1 MDHENNDETASLYFA
16 STQIQSRHEDHE
28 NIERSLGKLQKFKN
42 ESPVKTKSTNTTK
55 HKPPKK
61 TEPKKSKPK
70 KKKPSTGSLSL
81 NAFVREIFR
90 NKKKSDPLSI
100 LDYFAGD
107 TQKVDEFL
115 GKIEEA
121 AGREPS
127 STSENAPQIHSKH
140 DWEDVLK
147 SIRLRFPGISTRNQK
162 TLNKISQ
169 QLKGLQRSSSESTEI
184 LQSVWSQASRQPS
197 EDLTK
202 DDVKWLYDLDESD
215 KMKDLDASLHLSEEL
230 GEEEMEDDDEG
241 KPFYLTLS
249 QVMDHSRV
257 EKSDDGRD
265 DIQLVEANTPI
276 LISDSESEPEPYVP
290 QHIPSCPDDIP
301 SHQVAGPPESVDVL
315 TSIAFNPKIFKEE
328 NSAGT
333 QTQPLV
339 IDEDVQQL
347 PKRSNDSIIF
357 SSPVKPALS
366 KKPKTPTRWPSN
378 LVITS
383 SPVSSEKG
391 TPVKNEDDEV
401 YATAKSDFE
410 ETQGTQSQLLK
421 SSMPLPKRKGTRKRN
436 FKTSTLE
443 YWGHVEI
450 TDEILDSIK
459 MRKINAPSEGDEIPD
474 SEESEHEV
482 SLIEIS
488 KPSDLIEPPKPQKTP
503 SILQVPSSP
512 RLTSQS
518 DSFLKLSLLPMKDV
532 RELYLHLGLAP
543 TKLKA
548 TMVEAIEYATEL
560 TEMSIDDLLDDDAE
574 LKARQLGE
582 QFLGMLYDKVT
593 NLIKMSGELHL
604 KMALFEPINIET
616 VAQYLKEQEVFPIA
630 VDLAFLQ
637 KYCDEQ
643 GVSTTNRPL

>member
-1 MDHENNDETASLYFA
+1 MDHENDDEPASLYFA

-28 NIERSLGKLQKFKN
+28 KIERSLGKLQKFKN
-42 ESPVKTKSTNTTK
+42 ESPVEPKNINMNM
-55 HKPPKK
+55 HKPPRKTDSKK
-61 TEPKKSKPK
+61 TRPKI
-70 KKKPSTGSLSL
+70 KKPSTSSLSL
-81 NAFVREIFR
+81 NAFVREIYR

-121 AGREPS
+121 AGRES
-127 STSENAPQIHSKH
+127 FSKSEDVSQIHSKH

-147 SIRLRFPGISTRNQK
+147 SIRLRFPGISKRNQK

-197 EDLTK
+197 DDLTK
-202 DDVKWLYDLDESD
+202 DDVKWLYDLDDSD
-215 KMKDLDASLHLSEEL
+215 NLKDLDASLHLSEEDE
-230 GEEEMEDDDEG
+230 GEKEDDEEE

-249 QVMDHSRV
+249 QAMDHSRV
-257 EKSDDGRD
+257 DKSDGGEDSL
-265 DIQLVEANTPI
+265 QLVEANTPI
-276 LISDSESEPEPYVP
+276 LISDSESEPEPYIP
-290 QHIPSCPDDIP
+290 QHDPTCTDDIP

-315 TSIAFNPKIFKEE
+315 TSIAFNPKTSKEE
-328 NSAGT
+328 NPVGT

-339 IDEDVQQL
+339 IDQHVQQL
-347 PKRSNDSIIF
+347 PKRTNDSIIF
-357 SSPVKPALS
+357 SSPVKPVLS

-383 SPVSSEKG
+383 SPVSSGKE
-391 TPVKNEDDEV
+391 TPVKNEDEEV

-410 ETQGTQSQLLK
+410 ETQGTQSQIIE
-421 SSMPLPKRKGTRKRN
+421 SSMPLQKRKFTRKRN

-450 TDEILDSIK
+450 PEEVLDSIK

-474 SEESEHEV
+474 SEESDHEV

-488 KPSDLIEPPKPQKTP
+488 KPSDPIEPPAPRKSP
-503 SILQVPSSP
+503 SVLQVPSSP
-512 RLTSQS
+512 RLTRQS

-532 RELYLHLGLAP
+532 REIYQHLGLAP
-543 TKLKA
+543 TKLKV

-560 TEMSIDDLLDDDAE
+560 TEMSIDDLLNDDAE
-574 LKARQLGE
+574 HKARQLGE

-593 NLIKMSGELHL
+593 NLIKMSGDLHL

-616 VAQYLKEQEVFPIA
+616 VAEHLKEQEVFPIA
-630 VDLAFLQ
+630 VDLPFLQ
-637 KYCDEQ
+637 KYCDEH